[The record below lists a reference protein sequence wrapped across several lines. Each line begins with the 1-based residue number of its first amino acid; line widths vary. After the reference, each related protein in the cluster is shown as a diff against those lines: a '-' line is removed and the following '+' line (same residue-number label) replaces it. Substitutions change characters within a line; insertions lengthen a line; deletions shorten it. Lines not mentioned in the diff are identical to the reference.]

1 MRSAGT
7 RSSSIGRTRAGAV
20 LGAAVACL
28 SLTAAGAVLPVPAA
42 AATSTAARPDGS
54 ALSVQPLDP
63 ALWVP
68 GTGHGY
74 RLTYVSRNGFGAR
87 AATTGEVLLPAG
99 RAPAGGWPVISW
111 AHGTSGLADACAPS
125 RVGPAEKARD
135 FSYLAAWMR
144 QGYAIVG
151 TDYAGLGTP
160 GLPAYLNG
168 ASEAHNIVDMVT
180 AARAF
185 TNARCPPPIIW
196 RRKYVIIGQ
205 SQGGG
210 AAIYAARYATAL
222 GRADTL
228 LPRRGRHRDAGERRE
243 GAAPARPQDPAGRA
257 DPGHHAYIAYIFA
270 SLRHFHPE
278 LGIDGILTAE
288 GKKYLTMAEQQCV
301 DAVRR
306 AARPAWTSA
315 TGSPGRWRPCRTSRR
330 RSSDY
335 MAMPT
340 SGFDKPFF
348 MANGLADTDVP
359 FAVVAPYVAQ
369 LKANGE
375 PVEFHTYPTDHN
387 GTMAA
392 SLPDSLPFVRA
403 LLD

>member
-1 MRSAGT
+1 M
-7 RSSSIGRTRAGAV
+7 RAGRIRALVVGTALACAAVTV
-20 LGAAVACL
+20 LGGGAPA
-28 SLTAAGAVLPVPAA
+28 SAAGPGAP
-42 AATSTAARPDGS
+42 TQPDGT
-54 ALSVQPLDP
+54 VVRVDPLDP
-63 ALWVP
+63 SLWVP
-68 GTGHGY
+68 GTGQGY
-74 RLTYVSRNGFGAR
+74 RLTYVSRDGFGHEAR
-87 AATTGEVLLPAG
+87 TTGEVLLPAG
-99 RAPAGGWPVISW
+99 SAPAGGWPVISW
-111 AHGTSGLADACAPS
+111 AHGTSGLADDCAPS

-135 FSYLAAWMR
+135 FSYLATWMQ

-185 TNARCPPPIIW
+185 TNGRLPAAMHLAN
-196 RRKYVIIGQ
+196 KYVIIGQ

-222 GRADTL
+222 GGPQLSYRGAVGTGTPANVEKVL
-228 LPRRGRHRDAGERRE
+228 LPLGPKTPPVALT
-243 GAAPARPQDPAGRA
+243 
-257 DPGHHAYIAYIFA
+257 PGITSYIAYIFA

-278 LGIDGILTAE
+278 LGIDGILTPE
-288 GKKYLTMAEQQCV
+288 GAKYLAMAEQLCV
-301 DAVRR
+301 DAFDAQLDGVNVGDWFT
-306 AARPAWTSA
+306 RPVA
-315 TGSPGRWRPCRTSRR
+315 TLPGFPQTL
-330 RSSDY
+330 SDY

-340 SGFDKPFF
+340 SGFDTPFF
-348 MANGLADTDVP
+348 MANGLTDTDVP
-359 FAVVAPYVAQ
+359 FAIVAPYVAE

-392 SLPDSLPFVRA
+392 SLPDSVPFVRA
-403 LLD
+403 RMS

>member
-1 MRSAGT
+1 MPFANRVGSKTGW
-7 RSSSIGRTRAGAV
+7 SRARAV
-20 LGAAVACL
+20 LAATAACL
-28 SLTAAGAVLPVPAA
+28 SLTGAGAVLAVPAA
-42 AATSTAARPDGS
+42 AATSSLARPDGTV
-54 ALSVQPLDP
+54 LSVQPLAP
-63 ALWVP
+63 SLWVP

-74 RLTYVSRNGFGAR
+74 RLTYVSRNGFGAK
-87 AATTGEVLLPAG
+87 AATSGEVLLPAG
-99 RAPAGGWPVISW
+99 PAPAGGWPVISW

-135 FSYLAAWMR
+135 FSYLATWMQ

-168 ASEAHNIVDMVT
+168 ASESHNIVDMVT
-180 AARAF
+180 AARTFAN
-185 TNARCPPPIIW
+185 TRLPVASHLAA
-196 RRKYVIIGQ
+196 KYVIIGQ

-210 AAIYAARYATAL
+210 AAIYAARYATSL
-222 GRADTL
+222 GGPGLSYRGAVGTGTPANIEKVL
-228 LPRRGRHRDAGERRE
+228 LPLGPKIPPVALT
-243 GAAPARPQDPAGRA
+243 
-257 DPGHHAYIAYIFA
+257 PGITSYIAYIFA

-288 GKKYLTMAEQQCV
+288 GRQYLAMAEQQCV
-301 DAVRR
+301 DAFDAKLTGVNVGDWFT
-306 AARPAWTSA
+306 RPVASLPNFAQTL
-315 TGSPGRWRPCRTSRR
+315 
-330 RSSDY
+330 SDY

-348 MANGLADTDVP
+348 MANGLVDTDVP

-375 PVEFHTYPTDHN
+375 PVDFHTYPTDHN

-392 SLPDSLPFVRA
+392 SLPDSIPFVRA
-403 LLD
+403 QLH

>member
-1 MRSAGT
+1 MG
-7 RSSSIGRTRAGAV
+7 I
-20 LGAAVACL
+20 AVA
-28 SLTAAGAVLPVPAA
+28 SAVAVASALVPGPAA
-42 AATSTAARPDGS
+42 AATPAATSSPNRPDGTV
-54 ALSVQPLDP
+54 LSVQSLDP
-63 ALWVP
+63 SLWVP
-68 GTGHGY
+68 GTGRGY
-74 RLTYVSRNGFGAR
+74 RLTYVSRDGFGAK
-87 AATTGEVLLPAG
+87 AVTSGEVLLPAG
-99 RAPAGGWPVISW
+99 PAPAGGWPVISW

-135 FSYLAAWMR
+135 FSYLATWMQ

-151 TDYAGLGTP
+151 TDYAGLGTA

-168 ASEAHNIVDMVT
+168 GSEAHNIVDMVT

-185 TNARCPPPIIW
+185 TTSKLPASGHLAS
-196 RRKYVIIGQ
+196 KYVIIGQ

-222 GRADTL
+222 GGPQLSYRGAVGTGTPANIEKVL
-228 LPRRGRHRDAGERRE
+228 LPLGPKTPPVALT
-243 GAAPARPQDPAGRA
+243 
-257 DPGHHAYIAYIFA
+257 PGITSYIAYIFA

-288 GKKYLTMAEQQCV
+288 GKHYLAMAEQQCV
-301 DAVRR
+301 DAFDAKLDGVSVGDWFTQPV
-306 AARPAWTSA
+306 ALLPNFAQTL
-315 TGSPGRWRPCRTSRR
+315 
-330 RSSDY
+330 SDY

-359 FAVVAPYVAQ
+359 FAVVAPYVAE

-392 SLPDSLPFVRA
+392 SLPDSIPFVRTQMG
-403 LLD
+403 

>member
-1 MRSAGT
+1 MRVEST
-7 RSSSIGRTRAGAV
+7 LHWRTGWSRASAV
-20 LGAAVACL
+20 LGTAIAATVAVV
-28 SLTAAGAVLPVPAA
+28 AGVVAPAGASPAG
-42 AATSTAARPDGS
+42 TDGS
-54 ALSVQPLDP
+54 VVSAQPLDP

-74 RLTYVSRNGFGAR
+74 RLSYVSRDGFGHTAV
-87 AATTGEVLLPAG
+87 TTGEVLIPTGPAP
-99 RAPAGGWPVISW
+99 RGGWPVISW

-125 RVGPAEKARD
+125 RVGPAERARD

-151 TDYAGLGTP
+151 TDYAGLGAA

-180 AARAF
+180 ASRAF
-185 TNARCPPPIIW
+185 AASRLPSSQHLAS
-196 RRKYVIIGQ
+196 RYVIVGQ

-210 AAIYAARYATAL
+210 AAIYTARYATSL
-222 GRADTL
+222 GGPGLSYRGAVGTGTPANIEKVL
-228 LPRRGRHRDAGERRE
+228 LPLGPKSPPVALT
-243 GAAPARPQDPAGRA
+243 
-257 DPGHHAYIAYIFA
+257 PGITSYIAYIFA

-278 LGIDGILTAE
+278 LGIDGILTGE
-288 GKKYLTMAEQQCV
+288 GRKYLAMAEQQCV
-301 DAVRR
+301 DAFDAKLTGVNVGDWF
-306 AARPAWTSA
+306 ARPVA
-315 TGSPGRWRPCRTSRR
+315 TLPNFAQTL
-330 RSSDY
+330 SDY

-340 SGFDKPFF
+340 SGFDTPFF
-348 MANGLADTDVP
+348 MANGLEDTDVP
-359 FAVVAPYVAQ
+359 FAVVAPYVAE

-392 SLPDSLPFVRA
+392 SLPDSIPFVRRQMG
-403 LLD
+403 

>member
-1 MRSAGT
+1 M
-7 RSSSIGRTRAGAV
+7 RAGRIRALVVGTALACAAVTV
-20 LGAAVACL
+20 LGGGAPA
-28 SLTAAGAVLPVPAA
+28 SAAGPGAP
-42 AATSTAARPDGS
+42 TQPDGTVVRVD
-54 ALSVQPLDP
+54 ALDP
-63 ALWVP
+63 SLWVP
-68 GTGHGY
+68 GTGQGY
-74 RLTYVSRNGFGAR
+74 RLTYVSRDGFGHQAL
-87 AATTGEVLLPAG
+87 TTGEVLLPAG
-99 RAPAGGWPVISW
+99 SAPAGGWPVISW
-111 AHGTSGLADACAPS
+111 AHGTSGLADDCAPS

-135 FSYLAAWMR
+135 FSYLATWMQ

-185 TNARCPPPIIW
+185 TNGRLPAAMHLAN
-196 RRKYVIIGQ
+196 KYVIIGQ

-222 GRADTL
+222 GGPQLSYRGAVGTGTPANVEKVL
-228 LPRRGRHRDAGERRE
+228 LPLGPKTPPVALT
-243 GAAPARPQDPAGRA
+243 
-257 DPGHHAYIAYIFA
+257 PGITSYIAYIFA

-288 GKKYLTMAEQQCV
+288 GAKYLAMAEQLCV
-301 DAVRR
+301 DPFDAQLDGVNVGDWFT
-306 AARPAWTSA
+306 RPVA
-315 TGSPGRWRPCRTSRR
+315 TLPGFPQTL
-330 RSSDY
+330 SDY

-340 SGFDKPFF
+340 SGFDTPFF
-348 MANGLADTDVP
+348 MANGLTDTDVP
-359 FAVVAPYVAQ
+359 FAIVAPYVAE

-392 SLPDSLPFVRA
+392 SLPDSVPFVRA
-403 LLD
+403 RMS

>member
-1 MRSAGT
+1 M
-7 RSSSIGRTRAGAV
+7 RTRPRNLAALGTAVLCTAMALSGGVAQAAPGGGAGAPPGTV
-20 LGAAVACL
+20 
-28 SLTAAGAVLPVPAA
+28 
-42 AATSTAARPDGS
+42 
-54 ALSVQPLDP
+54 LSVRPLDR

-74 RLTYVSRNGFGAR
+74 RLGYVSRNGFGAE
-87 AATTGEVLLPAG
+87 AVTSGEVLIPAG
-99 RAPAGGWPVISW
+99 RAPRGGWPVISW

-135 FSYLAAWMR
+135 FSYLATWMR

-185 TNARCPPPIIW
+185 ANGRLPAAMHLA
-196 RRKYVIIGQ
+196 RKYVIIGQ

-210 AAIYAARYATAL
+210 AAIYTARYATAL
-222 GRADTL
+222 GGPGLSYRGAVGTGTPANVEKAL
-228 LPRRGRHRDAGERRE
+228 LPLGPKSPPVALT
-243 GAAPARPQDPAGRA
+243 
-257 DPGHHAYIAYIFA
+257 PGITSYIAYIFA
-270 SLRHFHPE
+270 SLRHVHPE

-288 GKKYLTMAEQQCV
+288 GRTYLAMAERECV
-301 DAVRR
+301 NAFEAKLTGVNVGDWFTRPVALLPNF
-306 AARPAWTSA
+306 AATL
-315 TGSPGRWRPCRTSRR
+315 
-330 RSSDY
+330 SDY

-340 SGFDKPFF
+340 SGFDTPFF

-359 FAVVAPYVAQ
+359 FAIVAPYVAQ
-369 LKANGE
+369 LEAGGE
-375 PVEFHTYPTDHN
+375 PVEFHTYSTDHN

-392 SLPDSLPFVRA
+392 SLPDSIPFVR
-403 LLD
+403 DRFR

>member
-1 MRSAGT
+1 MRIERAPRSRTAWSRTSAVFAT
-7 RSSSIGRTRAGAV
+7 ATLTVAVAVSGAV
-20 LGAAVACL
+20 APA
-28 SLTAAGAVLPVPAA
+28 PAA
-42 AATSTAARPDGS
+42 AALAPAGADGS
-54 ALSVQPLDP
+54 VLSVQPLDP

-68 GTGHGY
+68 GTAHGY
-74 RLTYVSRNGFGAR
+74 RLTYISRNGSGAK
-87 AATTGEVLLPAG
+87 AVTSGEVLLPAG
-99 RAPAGGWPVISW
+99 PAPAGGWPVISW

-135 FSYLAAWMR
+135 FSYLATWMQ

-168 ASEAHNIVDMVT
+168 ASESHNIVDMVT

-185 TNARCPPPIIW
+185 ANTKLPVTNHLAA
-196 RRKYVIIGQ
+196 KYMIIGQ

-222 GRADTL
+222 GGPQLSYRGAVGTGTPANIEKAL
-228 LPRRGRHRDAGERRE
+228 LPLGPKVPP
-243 GAAPARPQDPAGRA
+243 AALT
-257 DPGHHAYIAYIFA
+257 PGITSYIAYIFA
-270 SLRHFHPE
+270 SLRQFHPE

-288 GKKYLTMAEQQCV
+288 GKKYLAMAEQECV
-301 DAVRR
+301 DAFDTKLAGVNVGDWFTQPV
-306 AARPAWTSA
+306 ALLPNFVQTL
-315 TGSPGRWRPCRTSRR
+315 
-330 RSSDY
+330 SDY

-340 SGFDKPFF
+340 SGFDTPFF

-359 FAVVAPYVAQ
+359 FAIVAPYVAQ
-369 LKANGE
+369 LKANRE
-375 PVEFHTYPTDHN
+375 PVDFHTYPTDHN

-392 SLPDSLPFVRA
+392 SLPDSIPFVRA
-403 LLD
+403 QLH

>member
-1 MRSAGT
+1 MRT
-7 RSSSIGRTRAGAV
+7 GRLRRTVVVG
-20 LGAAVACL
+20 
-28 SLTAAGAVLPVPAA
+28 TAALCTAVTLSGGGAPAS
-42 AATSTAARPDGS
+42 AATTGGGLDRPDGTV
-54 ALSVQPLDP
+54 LSVQPLDP

-74 RLTYVSRNGFGAR
+74 RLTYVSRDGFGSR
-87 AATTGEVLLPAG
+87 AATTGEVLVPPGPA
-99 RAPAGGWPVISW
+99 PQGGWPVISW

-135 FSYLAAWMR
+135 FSYLATWMR

-151 TDYAGLGTP
+151 TDYAGLGSP

-185 TNARCPPPIIW
+185 ADTRLPVSMHLASR
-196 RRKYVIIGQ
+196 YVIIGQ

-210 AAIYAARYATAL
+210 AAVYAARYATAL
-222 GRADTL
+222 GGARLSYRGAVGTGTPANIEKVL
-228 LPRRGRHRDAGERRE
+228 LPLGPKTPPVALT
-243 GAAPARPQDPAGRA
+243 
-257 DPGHHAYIAYIFA
+257 PGITSYIAYIFA

-288 GKKYLTMAEQQCV
+288 GKKYLYMAEQQCV
-301 DAVRR
+301 DAFDANLTGVNVGDWFT
-306 AARPAWTSA
+306 RPVA
-315 TGSPGRWRPCRTSRR
+315 TLPNFAQTL
-330 RSSDY
+330 SDY

-348 MANGLADTDVP
+348 MANGLVDTDVP

-369 LKANGE
+369 LKFDGE
-375 PVEFHTYPTDHN
+375 PVDFHTYPTDHN

-392 SLPDSLPFVRA
+392 SLPDSIPFV
-403 LLD
+403 

>member
-1 MRSAGT
+1 MRFAS
-7 RSSSIGRTRAGAV
+7 RVGRNTGWSRARTV
-20 LGAAVACL
+20 LGAAIAGL
-28 SLTAAGAVLPVPAA
+28 FLAAAGSAVPVPAA
-42 AATSTAARPDGS
+42 AATSSLARPDGS
-54 ALSVQPLDP
+54 VLSVRPLDP

-74 RLTYVSRNGFGAR
+74 RLTYVSRNGFGAK
-87 AATTGEVLLPAG
+87 AATSGEVLLPAG
-99 RAPAGGWPVISW
+99 PAPAGGWPVISW

-135 FSYLAAWMR
+135 FSYLATWMK

-168 ASEAHNIVDMVT
+168 ASESHNIVDMVT
-180 AARAF
+180 AARTFAN
-185 TNARCPPPIIW
+185 TTLPVSAHLAA
-196 RRKYVIIGQ
+196 KYVIIGQ

-222 GRADTL
+222 GGPQLSYRGAVGTGTPANIEKAL
-228 LPRRGRHRDAGERRE
+228 LPLGPKTPPVALT
-243 GAAPARPQDPAGRA
+243 
-257 DPGHHAYIAYIFA
+257 PGITSYIAYIFA

-288 GKKYLTMAEQQCV
+288 GKQYLAMAQQECV
-301 DAVRR
+301 DAFDAKLTGVNVGDWFT
-306 AARPAWTSA
+306 RPVASLPNFAQTL
-315 TGSPGRWRPCRTSRR
+315 
-330 RSSDY
+330 SDY

-348 MANGLADTDVP
+348 MANGLVDTDVP

-369 LKANGE
+369 LEANGE
-375 PVEFHTYPTDHN
+375 PVDFHTYPTDHN

-392 SLPDSLPFVRA
+392 SLPDSIPFVRA
-403 LLD
+403 RLH